1 MWQILPSTVLLMWS
15 VHWVS
20 LDWFVL
26 FCPRSSVG
34 LSTAFIRGGR
44 SLSRRL
50 QRRRWP
56 SNKWRRSRS
65 SCKQLKLMESQPLTY
80 FKLWTSGKVIW
91 LAYLIPE
98 WQYSF
103 TLNSRIIVFFAT
115 CHYNIILL
123 SYLKERTWRQCKEL
137 LWLLGVW
144 LSLRMMVITEATETG
159 FTGTEKPQYNIRASH
174 FQTCTPMLLHVPL
187 PHLVTVVHV

>member
-1 MWQILPSTVLLMWS
+1 MRQIGPSTVLLMQS
-15 VHWVS
+15 AHWVS

-103 TLNSRIIVFFAT
+103 TLNSRIIVFRYMSLQHYPFVLSKGKDMAT
-115 CHYNIILL
+115 VQRTLMALGSLAVTKDDGHYRGDRDWFHR
-123 SYLKERTWRQCKEL
+123 YR
-137 LWLLGVW
+137 
-144 LSLRMMVITEATETG
+144 ET
-159 FTGTEKPQYNIRASH
+159 S
-174 FQTCTPMLLHVPL
+174 V
-187 PHLVTVVHV
+187 